1 MTRYKL
7 GYNEHDARP
16 YFVLKLVNCSFGRFW
31 QQVSPNYLREGNAR
45 RFARKHNMKLT
56 KCENER

>member
-16 YFVLKLVNCSFGRFW
+16 YFVLKLVNCSFGGFW

-56 KCENER
+56 N

>member
-1 MTRYKL
+1 MTNYKL

-16 YFVLKLVNCSFGRFW
+16 YFVLKRYNCSGCVIW
-31 QQVSPNYLREGNAR
+31 QQVSPNYVREGNAR

-56 KCENER
+56 K